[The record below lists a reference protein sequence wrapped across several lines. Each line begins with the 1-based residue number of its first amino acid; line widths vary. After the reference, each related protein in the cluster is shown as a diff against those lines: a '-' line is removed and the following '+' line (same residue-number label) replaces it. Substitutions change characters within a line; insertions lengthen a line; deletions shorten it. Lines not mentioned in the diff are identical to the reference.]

1 MRKII
6 LFIVSLIVFFG
17 IPPTYAAS
25 SPSVSLTPS
34 IVRLLLIPGKQYQTQ
49 FTIVN
54 NSEKSLA
61 FRVQF
66 EPFMMDDETG
76 TTQFNT
82 SPGIHSWSTVDQSEL
97 LLAPKSQRTITVT
110 TTIPQKVDLGG
121 YASMLFFTAVAPEK
135 NITVQ
140 TQLGAFITADIALNE
155 RVTDADIQTLSP
167 FSFQFVESTT
177 PLTFGI
183 QNESLSHL
191 NAQPIIQLSS
201 WGVQKKSIQL
211 EEKFIFPGRTRQ
223 WKTEIQFK
231 PWRPYYTVTIIAVL
245 GGGIQIARNII
256 VFPIPVYM
264 LVGISS
270 VIIVVGMLIRRRKYI
285 RKALRALY
293 E

>member
-1 MRKII
+1 MKQTI
-6 LFIVSLIVFFG
+6 LLILSLALFLSA
-17 IPPTYAAS
+17 PALYAATP
-25 SPSVSLTPS
+25 PSISLTPS
-34 IVRLLLIPGKQYQTQ
+34 LVRLLLVPGKEYRTQ
-49 FTIVN
+49 FTVVN
-54 NSEKSLA
+54 NSDKPLA
-61 FRVQF
+61 MRVQF

-82 SPGIHSWSTVDQSEL
+82 SPGIHTWSTIDQSEL
-97 LLAPKSQRTITVT
+97 LLAPKSQKIVTVVT
-110 TTIPQKVDLGG
+110 AIPAKVSLGG
-121 YASMLFFTAVAPEK
+121 YASMLFFTIISPEK
-135 NITVQ
+135 NVTVQ
-140 TQLGAFITADIALNE
+140 SQLGAFITADIALNE
-155 RVTDADIQTLSP
+155 RVTNAQIQTLTP
-167 FSFQFVESTT
+167 LPFQFVEPSTQ
-177 PLTFGI
+177 LAFGV
-183 QNESLSHL
+183 QNKSLSHL
-191 NAQPIIQLSS
+191 NTQPIIQLSS
-201 WGVQKKSIQL
+201 WGVAKKAVQL
-211 EEKFIFPGRTRQ
+211 EEKLIFPGRTRQ